1 MCWLLRKHFIS
12 RSWTFNFINIHNI
25 YIYVYIY
32 YFIVFSLP
40 ISKKGPF
47 YLITYYHVN
56 CLLSMASGWWKS
68 TESDVFCGKRLSGI
82 FSLSLYCSFV
92 MFSQLKTKDLNRKD
106 VACREFD
113 ILVSRILLC
122 MTVWDWQNMREAC
135 FIFQESNSVDAL
147 SDYFLLP
154 AWHMGFSF
162 T

>member
-1 MCWLLRKHFIS
+1 MS
-12 RSWTFNFINIHNI
+12 
-25 YIYVYIY
+25 
-32 YFIVFSLP
+32 IVFYGWL
-40 ISKKGPF
+40 
-47 YLITYYHVN
+47 
-56 CLLSMASGWWKS
+56 SGWWKI

-154 AWHMGFSF
+154 AWEINIFFFYGIFFCLLFFSLHEKKYYPPRF
-162 T
+162 LLKRTGKANSSA